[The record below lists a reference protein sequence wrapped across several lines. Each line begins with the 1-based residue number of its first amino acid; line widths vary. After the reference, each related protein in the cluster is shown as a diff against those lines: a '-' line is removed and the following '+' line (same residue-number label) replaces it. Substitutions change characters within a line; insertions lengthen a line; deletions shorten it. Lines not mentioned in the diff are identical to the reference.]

1 MVSFKEVAVID
12 LPLRSDGLAHRAV
25 MAGALALV
33 GAAALHARA
42 AAQVSFAS
50 NAAPVEVTYAADVAA
65 IIQNNCTVCHR
76 PGGIGPMNLLTYEDA
91 RRYARRIREQV
102 VNELMPPYYYDRDI
116 GIQELQHDW
125 RLSPEEIATVAAW
138 VDEGAPLG
146 DPADMPPPPEL
157 LPADDWSFTPQYGA
171 PDLIIPSTP
180 IDVPAIGQDMMHW
193 PIVPSGVTEDRCIKA
208 LQVKPAGNAKAV
220 VHHANSTFQLMNED
234 GVLERQGAQG
244 EHATE
249 YAMGKL
255 GEIVPD
261 GVCRLL
267 PADAYVAWDIHLY
280 PGGIGTAA
288 ANEVLED
295 NVVELGIWLHPPGYE
310 YEYRQDLRLYGI
322 RQGELVLEPHGT
334 AMTQGFLT
342 FDHPVRLDSFQP
354 HGHLRLRS
362 ASLEILDPE
371 TGRIETISMISSWSA
386 MWHQS
391 HIYEE
396 HVAPLLPSGAVIIM
410 KQWYDNTAN
419 NPNVVDPDLWVEYG
433 NRTSDEMSHAW
444 IAVTHLD
451 EEGYDELVEQR
462 RAAEERSVTDQD

>member
-1 MVSFKEVAVID
+1 VKSGAIALFAACAV
-12 LPLRSDGLAHRAV
+12 
-25 MAGALALV
+25 
-33 GAAALHARA
+33 HARA
-42 AAQVSFAS
+42 TAQVSFVSVGTPA
-50 NAAPVEVTYAADVAA
+50 EVTYAMHVAS

-76 PGGIGPMNLLTYEDA
+76 PGGIGPMNLVTYEDA

-125 RLSPEEIATVAAW
+125 RLSPNDIATVAAW
-138 VDEGAPLG
+138 VDQGAPLG
-146 DPADMPPPPEL
+146 DPADLPSPPAL
-157 LPADDWSFTPQYGA
+157 LPTDEWSFTPEFGA
-171 PDLIIPSTP
+171 PDLIIASTP

-193 PIVPSGVTEDRCIKA
+193 PIVPSGITENRCIRA
-208 LQVKPAGNAKAV
+208 LQVKPAGNAKSV
-220 VHHANSTFQLMNED
+220 VHHANSTFQLMND
-234 GVLERQGAQG
+234 AGVLERQGAQG

-267 PADAYVAWDIHLY
+267 PANAYVAWDIHLY
-280 PGGIGTAA
+280 PGGIGAAA

-295 NVVELGIWLHPPGYE
+295 NVVELGVWLHPPSYE
-310 YEYRQDLRLYGI
+310 YEYRQDLRLCGI
-322 RQGELVLEPHGT
+322 RQGELVLKPHGT
-334 AMTQGFLT
+334 TMTQGFLT

-371 TGRIETISMISSWSA
+371 TGRVEIVSMISNWSA
-386 MWHQS
+386 IWHQS
-391 HIYEE
+391 HIYEG
-396 HVAPLLPSGAVIIM
+396 HVAPLVPAGAVIIM

-451 EEGYDELVEQR
+451 EEGYEQLVEQR
-462 RAAEERSVTDQD
+462 RAAAERRVTEQD